1 MVICHKCQKNQSQ
14 INGWLER
21 VNERGVPGIFECRPR
36 CDCILTQEQHI
47 IGALTGRVPD
57 PNEKNFA

>member
-21 VNERGVPGIFECRPR
+21 VNERGVPGIFECRPH
-36 CDCILTQEQHI
+36 CDCILTQEQRI
-47 IGALTGRVPD
+47 IGALTGRAPD